1 MHNQHSWAKAARNR
15 KFKFLFLCLLILLV
29 LYPFLQDKESEFLAF
44 RIFGCAVILL
54 SVYVVSFRRVFAWL
68 AFGLA
73 IPTLVQ
79 RLMPPLSNAGPLLL
93 MVTSFSFVFDLFIIV
108 IIFRL
113 VFATDQPNSE
123 TIFGAL
129 CIYLLV
135 GFSFSNGYFLLATL
149 QPGSFSFDV
158 ASNFPKV
165 PGRFTFIY
173 YSFGTLTSLGAPGI
187 TPASHTARSL
197 TVIEAILGVLYLA
210 VLISRL
216 ISMYKRPVP

>member
-1 MHNQHSWAKAARNR
+1 
-15 KFKFLFLCLLILLV
+15 
-29 LYPFLQDKESEFLAF
+29 
-44 RIFGCAVILL
+44 
-54 SVYVVSFRRVFAWL
+54 
-68 AFGLA
+68 
-73 IPTLVQ
+73 
-79 RLMPPLSNAGPLLL
+79 
-93 MVTSFSFVFDLFIIV
+93 
-108 IIFRL
+108 
-113 VFATDQPNSE
+113 
-123 TIFGAL
+123 
-129 CIYLLV
+129 V

-187 TPASHTARSL
+187 TPASHASRSL

-216 ISMYKRPVP
+216 ISMYKRPIP